1 MKSRISTKDLRME
14 VLTRNRPEYYCSL
27 YNGLRVKRTAADFPI
42 NFCKRSQERTAP
54 HESPHFCATLKSPSL
69 GFPRAAGWRIIRE
82 GELCA
87 RRRNDLIS
95 FMTS

>member
-1 MKSRISTKDLRME
+1 MNEIVFWRLDK
-14 VLTRNRPEYYCSL
+14 VLSET
-27 YNGLRVKRTAADFPI
+27 GLKRTHLYQMASKGDSPKQI
-42 NFCKRSQERTAP
+42 KLGKRACAWP